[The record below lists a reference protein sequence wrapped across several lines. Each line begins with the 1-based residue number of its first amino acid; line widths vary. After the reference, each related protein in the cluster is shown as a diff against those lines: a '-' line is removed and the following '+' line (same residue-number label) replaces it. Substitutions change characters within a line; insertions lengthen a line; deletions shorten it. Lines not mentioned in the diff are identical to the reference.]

1 MSYDSLIKKARL
13 VNKIEST
20 TTTGDVEYG
29 GTALEICDE
38 EGKDMFHIIIDI
50 HGERQILF
58 FAREGNYRLPLKLM
72 EEIITNA
79 REVVKKV
86 E

>member
-20 TTTGDVEYG
+20 TTTGDLEYA

-38 EGKDMFHIIIDI
+38 QGEDMFHIIVDMQ
-50 HGERQILF
+50 GERQILF
-58 FAREGNYRLPLKLM
+58 FAREESYRLPLKLM
-72 EEIITNA
+72 EEILSKA
-79 REVVKKV
+79 REVVRKV
-86 E
+86 